1 MTHVYQEIKIHREFL
16 PVGSHTV
23 AEDTNINAHP
33 VSPGFGL
40 GAFQGVEKLLS
51 EDVKVHQGGDV
62 EFIDDPLLDV
72 A

>member
-1 MTHVYQEIKIHREFL
+1 M
-16 PVGSHTV
+16 GSHTV
-23 AEDTNINAHP
+23 VEDTNINAHP

-40 GAFQGVEKLLS
+40 GVIRAVEKLPS

-62 EFIDDPLLDV
+62 EFIDDPLFDV